1 MKASLGI
8 RSFLTGVVGL
18 GLTCLLLPSS
28 AMAISGQCA
37 NCHTMHNSQDGAQVS
52 ADAGDR
58 LLKFG
63 TCIGCHTGDNA
74 GGAGVVPYVMA
85 GADPG
90 TDYLAGGNFF
100 WVSEAGAAADT
111 KGHNV
116 ASVKAGQDANMPSL
130 APPGW
135 DGGAWATQLKCAGAF
150 GCHGDKSD
158 TSGNNFTAMS
168 GSHHGNASGSLKTAD
183 TIGNSFRFLE
193 GIYGLEGTHFEYQGD
208 VTASQHN
215 QYYAIDRSGDANEAD
230 SDTHT
235 ISSLCAQCHGK
246 FHNDANGGN
255 ITDQATVQGPWVRHP
270 TDYDMDNVYTEE
282 YGSYGGATNAYQP
295 LAPVGSDATA
305 ILATVTL
312 DGSDANN
319 AIVMC
324 ISCHRAHGS
333 PYSDLLRWSYGE
345 MTVGQTGGGAGSG
358 CFLCHTTK
366 DGV

>member
-1 MKASLGI
+1 MTRRFKKRGPLPVKDRHPTKEGNMKASLGI

-130 APPGW
+130 APR
-135 DGGAWATQLKCAGAF
+135 GG
-150 GCHGDKSD
+150 
-158 TSGNNFTAMS
+158 TAVLGQPS
-168 GSHHGNASGSLKTAD
+168 LNA
-183 TIGNSFRFLE
+183 
-193 GIYGLEGTHFEYQGD
+193 
-208 VTASQHN
+208 
-215 QYYAIDRSGDANEAD
+215 
-230 SDTHT
+230 
-235 ISSLCAQCHGK
+235 
-246 FHNDANGGN
+246 
-255 ITDQATVQGPWVRHP
+255 
-270 TDYDMDNVYTEE
+270 
-282 YGSYGGATNAYQP
+282 
-295 LAPVGSDATA
+295 LAPLVATA
-305 ILATVTL
+305 TRVTPPAITLQRCPAATM
-312 DGSDANN
+312 
-319 AIVMC
+319 VMQAA
-324 ISCHRAHGS
+324 R
-333 PYSDLLRWSYGE
+333 
-345 MTVGQTGGGAGSG
+345 
-358 CFLCHTTK
+358 
-366 DGV
+366 